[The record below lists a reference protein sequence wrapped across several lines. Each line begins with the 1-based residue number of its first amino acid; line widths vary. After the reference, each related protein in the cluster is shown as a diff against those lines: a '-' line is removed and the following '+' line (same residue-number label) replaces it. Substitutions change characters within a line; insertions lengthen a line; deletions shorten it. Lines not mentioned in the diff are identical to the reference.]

1 MGDFNAKIGSDDSGK
16 ELIMG
21 TQALGEMNENGEL
34 FSDFC
39 AFIDL
44 VITGSVFPHKTIHKE
59 TWISPDGRTNKQI
72 DFITISRRWRRSIQ
86 DAISMRGSDVAS
98 DHHLVMGTV
107 KIKLRSF
114 KDTSDRPHVK
124 FNTQKL
130 RNQETKQAF
139 SISLKN
145 KFAALDSITE
155 ETPIDEHWQEVKE
168 TFSNTCEETLGR
180 KKRQMKE

>member
-1 MGDFNAKIGSDDSGK
+1 
-16 ELIMG
+16 
-21 TQALGEMNENGEL
+21 
-34 FSDFC
+34 
-39 AFIDL
+39 
-44 VITGSVFPHKTIHKE
+44 
-59 TWISPDGRTNKQI
+59 
-72 DFITISRRWRRSIQ
+72 
-86 DAISMRGSDVAS
+86 MRGADVAS

-124 FNTQKL
+124 FNTQQL

-155 ETPIDEHWQEVKE
+155 ETPIDSETKKQIDIGDAAVVDRSDYSEH
-168 TFSNTCEETLGR
+168 LGY
-180 KKRQMKE
+180 